1 MRSERRRRPNGRIA
15 SARVEAV
22 ERRALIMLVVV
33 ALLVLRANG
42 LFPSPTWL
50 VAVYIFGLACLTA
63 ASVLLVVVIA
73 PAAYIGRWDSERQ
86 RLLFMAFTLLVADT
100 VVTALIFAY
109 SAYAT
114 ANHGL
119 G

>member
-1 MRSERRRRPNGRIA
+1 M
-15 SARVEAV
+15 EAL
-22 ERRALIMLVVV
+22 ERRAVLMLVVV
-33 ALLVLRANG
+33 ALLFLRAFG

-63 ASVLLVVVIA
+63 ASVLLVAAIA
-73 PAAYIGRWDSERQ
+73 PATYIGRWDTERQ
-86 RLLFMAFTLLVADT
+86 RILFLAFTLLVADI